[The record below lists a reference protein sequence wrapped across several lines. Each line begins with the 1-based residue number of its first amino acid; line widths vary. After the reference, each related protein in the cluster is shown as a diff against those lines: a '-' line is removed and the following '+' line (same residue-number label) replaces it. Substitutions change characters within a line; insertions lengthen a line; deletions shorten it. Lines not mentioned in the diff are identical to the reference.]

1 MELPEMAFR
10 LFLPAL
16 VPFKSSLGLTLN
28 EFLWDGQ
35 HCYLFARCAS
45 VWKPTEDLW
54 HATPQLCGCDAI
66 GHSHTTFPPNGVR
79 SQWTD
84 HKSINEHSNLVKSI
98 TKRITET
105 SVIPIYK

>member
-45 VWKPTEDLW
+45 V
-54 HATPQLCGCDAI
+54 
-66 GHSHTTFPPNGVR
+66 
-79 SQWTD
+79 
-84 HKSINEHSNLVKSI
+84 
-98 TKRITET
+98 
-105 SVIPIYK
+105 